1 MPPVA
6 EPMILRTGAYSG
18 PVIFEVMLLGS
29 LLVDGATH
37 ERTASAMMTQI
48 KTWSAVIRMLTGV

>member
-1 MPPVA
+1 MPRGAV
-6 EPMILRTGAYSG
+6 PMILRTGAYSG
-18 PVIFEVMLLGS
+18 AMIFEVLLLGS

-37 ERTASAMMTQI
+37 GRTASAMMTQI